1 MANATLTAGFN
12 VGTNVTSL
20 STTPMSDSAQ
30 VDEIVWVS
38 LTYNNVEG
46 FTTSAPVSVGDTTVH
61 VDSQIAAQTHNV
73 GDQVA
78 PGHTL
83 TAVGRSA
90 APMTIPRGRRL

>member
-1 MANATLTAGFN
+1 M
-12 VGTNVTSL
+12 TSL
-20 STTPMSDSAQ
+20 ATTAMADSAA

-46 FTTSAPVSVGDTTVH
+46 FTLSAPVAVGDTTVH
-61 VDSQIAAQTHNV
+61 VDSQQAAQTHNT

-78 PGHTL
+78 PAHTL